1 VTEAGLQPTTSRGR
15 KFSSIWIIPL
25 VSLLAGAWMVVH
37 TIVTQGPT
45 ITITFE
51 TAEGLESGKTK
62 VKMLNVDIGLVENVR
77 LDSEGKGVIAT
88 VKLER
93 EAKPLLREDTQ
104 FWVVRARI
112 GAQGIQGLSTI
123 LSGGYIELSP
133 GSGAAGR
140 DKFTGLEEPPQT
152 PVDAPGVRL
161 QLFAERAGSVSV
173 GDGVLYRGYEVGR
186 VEAMKFNVENDRAEY
201 SVFVDAPFHNLIQ
214 GSTRFWNASGISLI
228 ASAQGLEVNMG
239 SMETLLRGGI
249 TFDSV
254 PGLPFGDSIDVDEP
268 LKLYDSYEDVIE
280 NPYRYGAYY
289 VVKFSQSMRGLE
301 PGAPVEYRG
310 IGVGRVVRI
319 LLKELTREGM
329 MGMGQDIPV
338 LIYLEPGRMGVPD
351 VSAAVDALAQTIEV
365 GINNGLRAT
374 LETGNLLTG
383 KQLVS
388 LDYFPDEKVASLG
401 EFNDYQVIPAVATGV
416 DRLEHQVSS
425 FLEKLNSLP
434 LEKTVAETNSAI
446 EQVNDTLAAVNE
458 IIESDGMQALPNNI
472 EGAIVELRATLDG
485 FSQDSKM
492 YQNLGATVDDLN
504 RTLEN
509 LNALS
514 RKLADNPNSLVFP
527 LKPER
532 DPLPEAANR

>member
-1 VTEAGLQPTTSRGR
+1 VTEGALQPTTSRGR

-45 ITITFE
+45 ITISFE
-51 TAEGLESGKTK
+51 TAEGLEAGKTK
-62 VKMLNVDIGLVENVR
+62 VKMLNVDIGLVESVS
-77 LDSEGKGVIAT
+77 LQPEGRGVVAT
-88 VKLER
+88 IKLEN
-93 EAKPLLREDTQ
+93 EVESLLREDTQ

-133 GSGAAGR
+133 GKGIEGTR
-140 DKFTGLEEPPQT
+140 RFTGLEEPPQT
-152 PVDAPGVRL
+152 PLDAPGVRL
-161 QLFAERAGSVSV
+161 QLFAEQAGAVSI
-173 GDGVLYRGYEVGR
+173 GYSVLYRGYEVGR
-186 VEAMKFNVENDRAEY
+186 VEAMKFNVESDRAEY
-201 SVFVDAPFHNLIQ
+201 SVFVDAPFHKLIK
-214 GSTRFWNASGISLI
+214 GSTRFWNASGISLV

-254 PGLPFGDSIDVDEP
+254 PGLPLGDSIDVNDP
-268 LKLYDSYEDVIE
+268 LKLYDSYEDVIN
-280 NPYRYGAYY
+280 NPYRYGTYY

-310 IGVGRVVRI
+310 IEVGRVVRI

-351 VSAAVDALAQTIEV
+351 VSAAVDALARTVEI
-365 GINNGLRAT
+365 GITNGLRAT
-374 LETGNLLTG
+374 LDTGNLLTG

-388 LDYFPDEKVASLG
+388 LNYFPDEEVASLG
-401 EFNDYQVIPAVATGV
+401 EFNEYKVIPTVATGV

-434 LEKTVAETNSAI
+434 LEQTVSGANSVI
-446 EQVNDTLAAVNE
+446 EEVNTTLVALNKIV
-458 IIESDGMQALPNNI
+458 ESDGMQTLPHNI

-527 LKPER
+527 SAPVR
-532 DPLPEAANR
+532 DPMPEAADR